1 MKFTLAD
8 RFFYVG
14 LNPLIDTEMNDL
26 EIYFKNNTERVI
38 YKWQHYFDVY
48 ERHFSKY
55 RGKDIVIL
63 EIGTLHGGSLQMWK
77 SYFGDKAKIYGIDI
91 NPNCK
96 AVEEE
101 NIKILIGSQTDRN
114 FLQTVKEQ
122 IPPID
127 ILIDDGG
134 HTMLQQIV
142 SYEELFNHIKPDGVY
157 LCEDIHTS
165 YWLKYG
171 GGHKRRGSFIE
182 YSKNFIDKLNAYHS
196 VEKSLKVDDFTRSVN
211 SIHYYDSIVV
221 IEKRPTPQPTSS
233 KTGTITTPFMNLEKQ
248 GLAKVQKNAN
258 YRLKH
263 IWNVVTAFFKLPF
276 KKGSFDYS

>member
-1 MKFTLAD
+1 
-8 RFFYVG
+8 
-14 LNPLIDTEMNDL
+14 MNDL

-38 YKWQHYFDVY
+38 YKWAHYFDVY
-48 ERHFSKY
+48 ERHFAKY
-55 RGKDIVIL
+55 RGKEIVIL

-114 FLQTVKEQ
+114 FLQTVKRE

-134 HTMLQQIV
+134 HTMLQQII
-142 SYEELFNHIKPDGVY
+142 SYEELFSHVKPDGVY

-171 GGHKRRGSFIE
+171 GGHKRQGTFIE
-182 YSKNFIDKLNAYHS
+182 YSKNFIDQLNAYHS
-196 VEKSLKVDDFTRSVN
+196 HENSLKVDDFTRSVN
-211 SIHYYDSIVV
+211 SLHYYDSIVV

-233 KTGTITTPFMNLEKQ
+233 KTGTITTPFMNLEVH
-248 GLAKVQKNAN
+248 GLAKVKKNAN

-263 IWNVVTAFFKLPF
+263 IWNVTTAFFKLPF